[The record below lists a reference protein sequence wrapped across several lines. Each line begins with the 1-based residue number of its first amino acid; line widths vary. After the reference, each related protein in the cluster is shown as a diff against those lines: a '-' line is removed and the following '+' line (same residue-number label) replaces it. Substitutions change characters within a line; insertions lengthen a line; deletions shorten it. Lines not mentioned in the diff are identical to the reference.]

1 MFKPSIISK
10 NLLSLNMHTLNT
22 PYIIGNQ
29 GWVQLNSLV
38 EMHLANGVFILAD
51 SNTEK
56 YCVPILKAN
65 CEAVADAKL
74 IVVPAGENTKTIE
87 TVQHLWGELLK
98 LKSSRSSL
106 LICVGGGM
114 LTDLGGFVAATYK
127 RGMDFVLLPTT
138 LLGMVDASIGGKT
151 ALNFAGLKNQVG
163 LFAQANAVFVFSEFL
178 KTLPRNQKLS
188 GYAEM
193 IKHGMID
200 NESHFQQLIIKNSP
214 EKVCFDDMIMK
225 SAQVKLNIVQHD
237 AREQGVRKALN
248 FGHTIGHAFEAYSQ
262 KVDTKPLLHGDAVA
276 IGLLCES
283 FISMRYTGFNE
294 SDLKKLANLLSW
306 HFPHYKI
313 NSSTSTELIDLMSYD
328 KKNNSSTQINFSLLK
343 RIGEVEINQL
353 PDLRL
358 IRESLHFYMNLEN
371 GFFL

>member
-1 MFKPSIISK
+1 
-10 NLLSLNMHTLNT
+10 MHTFST

-29 GWVQLNSLV
+29 GWAQLNSLI
-38 EMHLANGVFILAD
+38 EMHLEHGVFILAD

-56 YCVPILKAN
+56 HCVPVLKAKSDL
-65 CEAVADAKL
+65 VADAKL
-74 IVVPAGENTKTIE
+74 IVVPAGENNKTIE
-87 TVQHLWGELLK
+87 TVQSIWSKLLEMK
-98 LKSSRSSL
+98 ASRGSL
-106 LICVGGGM
+106 LICLGGGM
-114 LTDLGGFVAATYK
+114 LTDLGGYAAATFK
-127 RGMDFVLLPTT
+127 RGMDFILLPTT

-151 ALNFAGLKNQVG
+151 ALNFAGLKNQIG
-163 LFAQANAVFVFSEFL
+163 LFAQASAVFVFTDFL
-178 KTLPRNQKLS
+178 KTLSHEQKLS

-200 NESHFQQLIIKNSP
+200 NESHFQELIIKNSP
-214 EKVCFDDMIMK
+214 EKVCFDDMILK
-225 SAQVKLNIVQHD
+225 SAQVKLNIVKQD
-237 AREQGVRKALN
+237 TEEQGIRKALN
-248 FGHTIGHAFEAYSQ
+248 FGHTIGHAFEAFSH
-262 KVDTKPLLHGDAVA
+262 KVDTKPLLHGNAVA

-283 FISMRYTGFNE
+283 FISMRSSGFSE

-313 NSSTSTELIDLMSYD
+313 NSATSNELIELMSYD
-328 KKNNSSTQINFSLLK
+328 KKNTSSSQLNFSLLK
-343 RIGEVEINQL
+343 KIGEVEINQL